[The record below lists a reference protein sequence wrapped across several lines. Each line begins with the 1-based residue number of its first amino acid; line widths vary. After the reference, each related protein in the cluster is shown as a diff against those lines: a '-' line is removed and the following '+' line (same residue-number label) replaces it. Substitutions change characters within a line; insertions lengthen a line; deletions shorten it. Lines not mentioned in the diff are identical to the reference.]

1 MTVQS
6 VEEYLAA
13 CDPEQRAALE
23 RLRATI
29 RAVVPEATEVISYQI
44 PTFRANGR
52 MLVSYAAFKNHLSLF
67 PLSRAVL
74 ADFTEDLRPY
84 LSGKSTIRFQ
94 ADEPIPEVLVQK
106 LVRARLAENAARGR

>member
-13 CDPEQRAALE
+13 CGPDQRAALE

-44 PTFRANGR
+44 PTFRANGH
-52 MLVSYAAFKNHLSLF
+52 MVVSYAAFKDHLSLF
-67 PLSRAVL
+67 PLSRAVV
-74 ADFTEDLRPY
+74 ADLTEDLGPY

-94 ADEPIPEVLVQK
+94 TNEPIPDFLVEK
-106 LVRARLAENAARGR
+106 IVRARLAENAARGS